1 MLLDEN
7 DTFVVRFDRNSTD
20 DRDRRDENIGIPLE
34 NMVTTLAAVKSPLRL
49 CGRPVLTNL
58 DSKSPSKARHR
69 AVDPAR
75 TGLGLVV
82 RKNTP
87 AMNALWQH

>member
-1 MLLDEN
+1 MTLLDEN
-7 DTFVVRFDRNSTD
+7 ETLVVRFDRNSTD
-20 DRDRRDENIGIPLE
+20 ERDRRDENIGIPLE
-34 NMVTTLAAVKSPLRL
+34 NMVTTLKSRLRL
-49 CGRPVLTNL
+49 CGRPALTNL

-82 RKNTP
+82 RRNTP
-87 AMNALWQH
+87 TMAAVWQH